1 MAVTTIRESEL
12 PTGFPMRRTEAGETE
27 RSPHPAATDG
37 APMVGVNLRRLRS
50 KRGLSLQRLAQQAG
64 VSRAMLSQIEL
75 GRSTPTISLLWKIS
89 QALDVTF
96 SAFLTSQQGR
106 TPVVM
111 TAQSGKLLTNQAG
124 TFSSRALFPLDGAR
138 RSEFYELRMSAGVEE
153 HASPHPPGTSENL
166 VVSSGTIE
174 IGVEQTLY
182 RLAPGDAVLFAAD
195 VPHFYRNV
203 GTTPAVMYLVVSY
216 AEEVG

>member
-1 MAVTTIRESEL
+1 
-12 PTGFPMRRTEAGETE
+12 
-27 RSPHPAATDG
+27 
-37 APMVGVNLRRLRS
+37 MVGVNLRRMRS
-50 KRGLSLQRLAQQAG
+50 KRGLSLQRLAEQAG

-89 QALDVTF
+89 QALEVTF
-96 SAFLTSQQGR
+96 SAFLANPQGR
-106 TPVVM
+106 SPMVL
-111 TAQSGKLLTNQAG
+111 TASGGKLLTNQAG

-138 RSEFYELRMSAGVEE
+138 RSEFYELRMSVAADE

-166 VVSSGTIE
+166 VVSSGNVE

-182 RLAPGDAVLFAAD
+182 RLGPGDALLFAAD
-195 VPHFYRNV
+195 VPHYYRNV
-203 GTTPAVMYLVVSY
+203 GTTPAVMYLVVTY

>member
-1 MAVTTIRESEL
+1 MVSSVES
-12 PTGFPMRRTEAGETE
+12 P
-27 RSPHPAATDG
+27 PAG

-50 KRGLSLQRLAQQAG
+50 RRGLSLQRLAQQAG

-75 GRSTPTISLLWKIS
+75 GRSTPTINLLWKIS

-96 SAFLTSQQGR
+96 SAFLATEQGR
-106 TPVVM
+106 SPIVL
-111 TAQSGKLLTNQAG
+111 TARDGKLLTNQAG

-138 RSEFYELRMSAGVEE
+138 RSEFYELRMSASAEE

-166 VVSSGTIE
+166 VVSSGTVE

-182 RLAPGDAVLFAAD
+182 RLNPGDALMFGAD

-203 GTTPAVMYLVVSY
+203 GTTPAVMYLVVAY
-216 AEEVG
+216 AENVG